1 MAIGI
6 TFKDEKC
13 LHIYAQEFPHDG
25 ALIVGNKLALLEL
38 RRAIDEAL
46 KGRESKGHLTASD
59 GEGYRAYVF
68 RIEDDER
75 ELFESLEM
83 PYITQ
88 YGDVNSHMYFVN
100 GGKENKPPNPIG
112 ILWERK

>member
-1 MAIGI
+1 MAIEMI
-6 TFKDEKC
+6 FKDEKY
-13 LHIYAQEFPHDG
+13 LHIYAQNFPHDG
-25 ALIVGNKLALLEL
+25 AVIVGNKLALLEL

-46 KGRESKGHLTASD
+46 KERESEGHVTASD
-59 GEGYRAYVF
+59 GEGYEAYIF

-88 YGDVNSHMYFVN
+88 YGDVNSHIYFVN

-112 ILWERK
+112 ILWEKE